1 MLTPFEQSVQD
12 LVLAATD
19 VIVQAQVFQDQ
30 LDYGQE
36 SLLTEL
42 SDGFQKF
49 LSWLKQK
56 VLDLLHKFITFVKY
70 LKATI
75 FGLVSNQRSSFIQSI
90 TSSHYQVS
98 PFEDK
103 EIFIPYNVEEI
114 FEHLKGFRE
123 KLPIQ
128 VTQDNGQKISRDI
141 SGWFQIWHEL
151 VLERDRSI
159 RIMKSKC
166 CSVCRRIVDYL
177 NFLEV
182 QAIALSENV
191 SEVRYLIDK
200 AETVTDVVSL
210 TSKLIRGT
218 AQLVNVSSATTY
230 DFLMIPDTSPRTVSD
245 LKNVVL
251 ECIKTLGY
259 ITVSISNILE
269 PLPGI
274 MIRIGKIYDNSG
286 FTLHY
291 TTTIDPGF
299 HRHIEQIIGDSVRVD
314 NIIVT
319 TKEPNTW
326 PTDDNNTII
335 GWCHASYG
343 SIGARD
349 LWINAR
355 YLLRDI
361 SPDGIERA
369 ARLMLVTIV
378 HECTHLSDGQN
389 YKRFDQNRSNDD
401 QEERRAYGN
410 EKKYVPT
417 LSELNWAKTQIKTMI
432 SKMK

>member
-1 MLTPFEQSVQD
+1 MLTPFEQSAQD
-12 LVLAATD
+12 LVFAAND

-30 LDYGQE
+30 LKYGQE
-36 SLLTEL
+36 GLLTEL
-42 SDGFQKF
+42 TDGFQRF

-75 FGLVSNQRSSFIQSI
+75 FGMFSNRRSSFIQSI
-90 TSSHYQVS
+90 TSSHHQVS
-98 PFEDK
+98 SFDDK
-103 EIFIPYNVEEI
+103 EIFIPYDVETI
-114 FEHLKGFRE
+114 FEHIEDFRK

-128 VTQDNGQKISRDI
+128 VTQNNRQKISCDI
-141 SGWFQIWHEL
+141 NEWFQIWHEL

-159 RIMKSKC
+159 RILKSKC

-200 AETVTDVVSL
+200 AETVTDVVTL
-210 TSKLIRGT
+210 TSKLIRGA

-230 DFLMIPDTSPRTVSD
+230 DFLMVPDTSPRTVSD

-259 ITVSISNILE
+259 ITISISNILE

-286 FTLHY
+286 FKLHY
-291 TTTIDPGF
+291 STTIDPGV
-299 HRHIEQIIGDSVRVD
+299 HRHIEQIIGDSVRVE

-343 SIGARD
+343 SLGARD

-355 YLLRDI
+355 YLLRDL

-389 YKRFDQNRSNDD
+389 YKWFDQTRSEDA
-401 QEERRAYGN
+401 QEERRAYAN
-410 EKKYVPT
+410 EKNYTPT
-417 LSELNWAKTQIKTMI
+417 LGEVNWAKLQIKTMI
-432 SKMK
+432 SKMQ

>member
-1 MLTPFEQSVQD
+1 MLTPFEQSAQD
-12 LVLAATD
+12 LVFAAND

-30 LDYGQE
+30 LDYSQE

-42 SDGFQKF
+42 SDGFQRF

-70 LKATI
+70 LKATV
-75 FGLVSNQRSSFIQSI
+75 FGMFSNRRSSFIQSI
-90 TSSHYQVS
+90 TSSHHQVS
-98 PFEDK
+98 SFEDK
-103 EIFIPYNVEEI
+103 EIFIPYDVEKI
-114 FEHLKGFRE
+114 FEHIENFRK

-128 VTQDNGQKISRDI
+128 VTQNNRQKISCDI
-141 SGWFQIWHEL
+141 NEWFQIWYEL

-159 RIMKSKC
+159 RILKSKC

-200 AETVTDVVSL
+200 AETVTDVVTL
-210 TSKLIRGT
+210 TSKLIRGA

-230 DFLMIPDTSPRTVSD
+230 DFLMVPDTSPRTVSD

-259 ITVSISNILE
+259 ITISISNILE

-286 FTLHY
+286 FKLHY
-291 TTTIDPGF
+291 STTIDPDF
-299 HRHIEQIIGDSVRVD
+299 HRHIEQIIGDSVRVE

-343 SIGARD
+343 SLGARD

-355 YLLRDI
+355 YLLRDL

-389 YKRFDQNRSNDD
+389 YKRFDQTRSEDA
-401 QEERRAYGN
+401 QEERRAYAN
-410 EKKYVPT
+410 EKNYTPT
-417 LSELNWAKTQIKTMI
+417 LGEVNWAKLQIRTMI
-432 SKMK
+432 SKMQ

>member
-1 MLTPFEQSVQD
+1 MLTPFEQSAQD
-12 LVLAATD
+12 LVFAAND
-19 VIVQAQVFQDQ
+19 VIVQAQIFQDQ
-30 LDYGQE
+30 LEYGQE

-42 SDGFQKF
+42 SDGFQRF

-75 FGLVSNQRSSFIQSI
+75 FGLVSNRRSSFIQSI

-98 PFEDK
+98 SFEDK
-103 EIFIPYNVEEI
+103 EIFIPYDVEQL
-114 FEHLKGFRE
+114 FEHIKSFRK

-128 VTQDNGQKISRDI
+128 VTQNNRQQISCDI
-141 SGWFQIWHEL
+141 NEWFQIWHEL
-151 VLERDRSI
+151 VLERDRTI

-166 CSVCRRIVDYL
+166 CSVCRSIVDYL

-191 SEVRYLIDK
+191 NEVRYLIDK
-200 AETVTDVVSL
+200 AETVTDVVTL
-210 TSKLIRGT
+210 TSKLIRGA
-218 AQLVNVSSATTY
+218 AQLVNVSSTTTY
-230 DFLMIPDTSPRTVSD
+230 NFLMIPGTSPRTVAD
-245 LKNVVL
+245 LKNVVV

-259 ITVSISNILE
+259 ITISISNILE

-274 MIRIGKIYDNSG
+274 MIKIGKIYDNSG

-291 TTTIDPGF
+291 TTTIDPVL
-299 HRHIEQIIGDSVRVD
+299 HRHIEQIIGDPVRVD
-314 NIIVT
+314 KIIIT

-326 PTDDNNTII
+326 PTEGNSTII

-343 SIGARD
+343 SLGARD

-355 YLLRDI
+355 YLLRDTT
-361 SPDGIERA
+361 PDGIERA
-369 ARLMLVTIV
+369 AQLMLVTIV

-389 YKRFDQNRSNDD
+389 YKYFDQDRSDD
-401 QEERRAYGN
+401 AQEERRAYGN
-410 EKKYVPT
+410 GKKYVPT
-417 LSELNWAKTQIKTMI
+417 LNEVNWAKTQIKMMI
-432 SKMK
+432 AKMK

>member
-12 LVLAATD
+12 LVLAAND

-56 VLDLLHKFITFVKY
+56 VLDLLHKFIAFVKY
-70 LKATI
+70 MKATI
-75 FGLVSNQRSSFIQSI
+75 FGLVSNRRSSFIHSI
-90 TSSHYQVS
+90 TSTHYQVS
-98 PFEDK
+98 SFEDK

-230 DFLMIPDTSPRTVSD
+230 NFLMIPDTSSRTVSD

-286 FTLHY
+286 FKLHY
-291 TTTIDPGF
+291 NTPIDLSF
-299 HRHIEQIIGDSVRVD
+299 HRHIEQIIGNSVRVD

-326 PTDDNNTII
+326 PINDNNTII
-335 GWCHASYG
+335 G
-343 SIGARD
+343 
-349 LWINAR
+349 
-355 YLLRDI
+355 
-361 SPDGIERA
+361 
-369 ARLMLVTIV
+369 
-378 HECTHLSDGQN
+378 
-389 YKRFDQNRSNDD
+389 
-401 QEERRAYGN
+401 
-410 EKKYVPT
+410 
-417 LSELNWAKTQIKTMI
+417 
-432 SKMK
+432 

>member
-1 MLTPFEQSVQD
+1 MLTPFEQSAQD
-12 LVLAATD
+12 LVFAAND

-30 LDYGQE
+30 LDYSQE

-42 SDGFQKF
+42 SDGFQRF

-70 LKATI
+70 LKATV
-75 FGLVSNQRSSFIQSI
+75 FGMFSNRRSSFIQSI
-90 TSSHYQVS
+90 TSSHHQVS
-98 PFEDK
+98 SFEDK
-103 EIFIPYNVEEI
+103 EIFIPYDVEKI
-114 FEHLKGFRE
+114 FEHIENFRK

-128 VTQDNGQKISRDI
+128 VTQNNRQKISCDI
-141 SGWFQIWHEL
+141 NEWFQIWY
-151 VLERDRSI
+151 D
-159 RIMKSKC
+159 
-166 CSVCRRIVDYL
+166 
-177 NFLEV
+177 
-182 QAIALSENV
+182 
-191 SEVRYLIDK
+191 
-200 AETVTDVVSL
+200 ETVTDVVTL
-210 TSKLIRGT
+210 TSKLIRGA

-230 DFLMIPDTSPRTVSD
+230 DFLMVPDTSPRTVSD

-259 ITVSISNILE
+259 ITISISNILE

-286 FTLHY
+286 FKLHY
-291 TTTIDPGF
+291 STTIDPGF
-299 HRHIEQIIGDSVRVD
+299 HRHIEQIIGDSVRVE

-343 SIGARD
+343 SLGARD

-355 YLLRDI
+355 YLLRDL

-389 YKRFDQNRSNDD
+389 YKRFDQTRSEDA
-401 QEERRAYGN
+401 QEERRAYAN
-410 EKKYVPT
+410 EKNYTPT
-417 LSELNWAKTQIKTMI
+417 LGEVNWAKLQIKTMI
-432 SKMK
+432 SKMQ